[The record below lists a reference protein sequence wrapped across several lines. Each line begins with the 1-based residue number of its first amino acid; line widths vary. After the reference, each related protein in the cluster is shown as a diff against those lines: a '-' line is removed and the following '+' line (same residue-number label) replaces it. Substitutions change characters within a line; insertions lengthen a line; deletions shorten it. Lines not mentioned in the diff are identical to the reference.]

1 MAEPGYDAAGSPIE
15 VVPVVVLSQVFT
27 ARPSS
32 IPDIRDFVRRC
43 LAESPLTDEGT
54 REVGE
59 TVFRALLKA
68 AGPTGSIQVAFRI
81 FPEHVEV
88 DVLHSDQVI
97 QPPTMPGP
105 PVSTIVPAQ
114 VSPSESVHSQLT
126 QAAHLTQAIRSAAA
140 AAQPDGPTVPDAP
153 AVPRAPGPHGAPA
166 YASGAAGPNAAGTPG
181 GTRDAGSLDGTRA
194 AGAQDGTRAAGSPD
208 GISPAGA
215 PGGASRAGAPGPGA
229 DEPSGSGLPGGGLT
243 DGTGLPHG
251 AGLPDGT
258 GLTGTGFAGGRPDGG
273 TGEHTRAGA
282 GAATFAEWMSSAL
295 RREGLTQEAAARQLG
310 VSVKTVSRWVGGAT
324 EPRMRDLRR
333 IQELFGEVPIP

>member
-43 LAESPLTDEGT
+43 LAESPLTDQGN
-54 REVGE
+54 REVGD

-88 DVLHSDQVI
+88 DVLHSDTVI
-97 QPPTMPGP
+97 QPPNVPGP
-105 PVSTIVPAQ
+105 PVSTVIPGQ
-114 VSPSESVHSQLT
+114 VGPGESAYS
-126 QAAHLTQAIRSAAA
+126 QAAPLAEPARPGPAGPPGPPAYGPVPLLRSAS
-140 AAQPDGPTVPDAP
+140 PESAP
-153 AVPRAPGPHGAPA
+153 APA
-166 YASGAAGPNAAGTPG
+166 DGQHAG
-181 GTRDAGSLDGTRA
+181 
-194 AGAQDGTRAAGSPD
+194 
-208 GISPAGA
+208 
-215 PGGASRAGAPGPGA
+215 
-229 DEPSGSGLPGGGLT
+229 
-243 DGTGLPHG
+243 
-251 AGLPDGT
+251 
-258 GLTGTGFAGGRPDGG
+258 
-273 TGEHTRAGA
+273 
-282 GAATFAEWMSSAL
+282 TFAEWMSSAL